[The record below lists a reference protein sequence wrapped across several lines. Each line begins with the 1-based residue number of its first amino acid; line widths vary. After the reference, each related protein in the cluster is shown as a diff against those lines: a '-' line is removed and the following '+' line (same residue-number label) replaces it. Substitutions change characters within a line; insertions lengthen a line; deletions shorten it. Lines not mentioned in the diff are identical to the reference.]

1 MMDLPPMQFGP
12 FDMDDEDIPLP
23 PEPDVDEKDIPTE
36 YPWMFDPEPV
46 HEYQRGEE
54 FVDDYEGP
62 DPYDHDDG
70 GFDHRIVN
78 HPEGFR
84 EP

>member
-23 PEPDVDEKDIPTE
+23 PEPD
-36 YPWMFDPEPV
+36 YPIFGMDPPPPDDP
-46 HEYQRGEE
+46 
-54 FVDDYEGP
+54 DDYEGP
-62 DPYDHDDG
+62 DPEPSDGLDDG
-70 GFDHRIVN
+70 GYDHRIVN